1 MIKLYHTFPACSGD
15 YHGFVSPNYMMREI
29 DEGVAAANFAEGA
42 GFSHSRRYC
51 QRSQKSCTT

>member
-42 GFSHSRRYC
+42 ILAVTVFLASKGINIE
-51 QRSQKSCTT
+51 